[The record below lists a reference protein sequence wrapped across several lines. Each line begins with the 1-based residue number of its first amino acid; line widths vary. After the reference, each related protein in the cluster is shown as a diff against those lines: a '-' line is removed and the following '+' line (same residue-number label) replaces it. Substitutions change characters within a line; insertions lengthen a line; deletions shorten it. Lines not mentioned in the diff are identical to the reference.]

1 MSLNDAGGIL
11 YSQTA
16 LWREVDKFGSLRRR
30 GSSCGR
36 KSENLQSSRKWSA
49 AKFHHWGSIEIISE
63 RNTWY
68 VRARSVEASLDVAH
82 QWLDDYWA
90 NICPCL
96 PNVCLWLLL
105 RTRECCPSLQLMLAS
120 VLPCACIWLCF
131 ISWYWRV
138 LYLACIDAVL
148 YTTYL
153 YHALQN
159 GKDHLP
165 TMDGN
170 QLVDI
175 ENHCRKISSLRNPKT
190 TPPTILKG
198 TNPLKNLNKLIKK
211 SWQRENN
218 WLYVLYGVDSMH
230 SGRTVGPRGDHF
242 KANQLW
248 GFLHR
253 MKYLPM

>member
-1 MSLNDAGGIL
+1 MRLIGV
-11 YSQTA
+11 Y
-16 LWREVDKFGSLRRR
+16 
-30 GSSCGR
+30 
-36 KSENLQSSRKWSA
+36 
-49 AKFHHWGSIEIISE
+49 

-131 ISWYWRV
+131 MSWYWRV

-175 ENHCRKISSLRNPKT
+175 ENHCHKISSLRNPKST
-190 TPPTILKG
+190 TPTILNDS
-198 TNPLKNLNKLIKK
+198 NPPKNLNKFIKNHDK
-211 SWQRENN
+211 EKTIDYMYFMGWIRCILAELSALEVTTSKRTNCEDFCTEWNIFLCNVDNGSSW
-218 WLYVLYGVDSMH
+218 VI
-230 SGRTVGPRGDHF
+230 T
-242 KANQLW
+242 
-248 GFLHR
+248 
-253 MKYLPM
+253 